1 MSVYTTDTRALIFFA
16 NKKYSQLSNKALHAF
31 QAA

>member
-1 MSVYTTDTRALIFFA
+1 MSVYATDTHALIFFA